1 MASPHV
7 TYEYIGVSILRSI
20 LKLEKYPV
28 LIFSF
33 SMCAVYVYTYDTV

>member
-7 TYEYIGVSILRSI
+7 PYEYIGVSILRNI
-20 LKLEKYPV
+20 LKLEKNPG
-28 LIFSF
+28 LIFQF